1 MCTET
6 KTLNLLSKELTPA
19 ELEQVL
25 DDAHFVLSQFLI
37 NNPDFGAQGKFSNS
51 EVLYY
56 LHKLKLQINAC

>member
-6 KTLNLLSKELTPA
+6 KTLNLLSEELTPG

-25 DDAHFVLSQFLI
+25 DDAYFVLSQFLI
-37 NNPDFGAQGKFSNS
+37 DNPDFGDQGKFSNG

-56 LHKLKLQINAC
+56 LHKLKQQVNLC